1 MPHSYLVIG
10 GNGFLGRHVQEQI
23 RLRKDNSTIAVFDI
37 AKPVDPQPD
46 VTYHVGDLRR
56 YEDVYAA
63 LEGITAVIHTASP
76 PHVNSSNPPRD
87 LYFSINV
94 DGTKNVIRAC
104 QERGI
109 AILVVT
115 SSGSVISTGEPMVNV
130 SESAPYPPQAI
141 DVYTESKVRLY
152 CLSGGDMRNK
162 NWKRSIPKIECE
174 KVVLAANGEK
184 GLRTCTIRPSAIFGP
199 GDRQM
204 IPGMVEVCERG
215 QHRFQIG
222 DNISLMDFT
231 YVGNVAYAHVLAAEK
246 LVDPNSP
253 VAGQAFNLTNGTP
266 VPFWDF
272 ASKVWYEYGKHMP
285 KSSKIILSY
294 NASMIIAFFSEAIYN
309 LKALFWDKSTL
320 KEGLSRARIK
330 QAMSSRYFDI
340 TKARQLLGYEP
351 QVGLEEGI
359 KLSIAVSSTSF

>member
-23 RLRKDNSTIAVFDI
+23 RLRKDGSSLTVFDM
-37 AKPVDPQPD
+37 AMPPNPESD
-46 VTYHVGDLRR
+46 VKYIVGDLRKFD
-56 YEDVYAA
+56 DVYAA
-63 LEGITAVIHTASP
+63 LENITAVIHTASP

-94 DGTKNVIRAC
+94 DGTDNVIQAC
-104 QERGI
+104 RQRGVE
-109 AILVVT
+109 ILVVT

-130 SESAPYPPQAI
+130 DEHTPYPPQAI
-141 DVYTESKVRLY
+141 DVYTESK
-152 CLSGGDMRNK
+152 
-162 NWKRSIPKIECE
+162 IECE
-174 KVVLAANGEK
+174 KIVLAANQK

-222 DNISLMDFT
+222 NNTSLMDFT
-231 YVGNVAYAHVLAAEK
+231 YVGNVAYAHVLAAEE
-246 LVDPNSP
+246 LTNPASP
-253 VAGQAFNLTNGTP
+253 AAGQAFNLTNGTP

-272 ASKVWYEYGKHMP
+272 ASKVWFEYGKHMP
-285 KSSKIILSY
+285 KSKKIILSY
-294 NASMIIAFFSEAIYN
+294 NASMVIAAISETIFN
-309 LKALFWDKSTL
+309 IKALFWDRSQL
-320 KEGLSRARIK
+320 KEGMTRSRIK
-330 QAMSSRYFDI
+330 QAMSSRYFNI
-340 TKARQLLGYEP
+340 TKARELLGYEP

-359 KLSIAVSSTSF
+359 KLSIEYYKTHNQANVH